1 LKFVKTAALKKHT
14 IGKKLK
20 SIEIIAEIA
29 NAHQGDH
36 EVAIKLGLAAFNAKA
51 NAIKFQV
58 YFVDEMLTKNH
69 PRYKHFLQ
77 QSFSPGNW
85 EKIFKKFKNY
95 KVYADVFGLNAYN
108 LVEKFNISGIKIH
121 ASDFDNKPLL
131 QKIKN
136 KKVFLS
142 CGGASFFEIAEA
154 IKILKKKN
162 SIVLIHGFQSYP
174 TDVADINFKRF
185 KFLINEFSEYTE
197 FGYQDHTSGSNNLN
211 FYLPFVSI
219 GLGATYLEKHIT
231 FNRNKKGTDY
241 YSSIEPNKFFKF
253 VKSVR
258 SIEKAFSLKE
268 NDISSSEKQYNKIVK
283 KVWVAK
289 KDIKKEQILSLSN
302 IEIKRIESGTYNANL
317 KNVIG
322 RRTNKEIKKT
332 TQIFH
337 SNVKQK
343 IFAVILVRSDSKRLK
358 KKWKLKIN
366 NECILGHLINRV
378 KLSKRI
384 DDIIV
389 CTTKNKSDNDLVK
402 FLKNYKVKIFR
413 GSNLNVLS
421 RIIEATDNSKFD
433 HIVRITGDDIL
444 IDPKYMDLAIDYHLE
459 NNADYT
465 DHKSLP
471 SGMETEIFRREVLKK
486 ILISC
491 IEPNDTEYLTNYI
504 QDNKDHFNIKSAPL
518 NIKFFPKISLTIDY
532 KEDFLRVK
540 NFLEFMKKKDK
551 NYNYTLKD
559 VVSFFKTRIK
569 TKKKLLL
576 NNHISNTKISWKK
589 LINY

>member
-1 LKFVKTAALKKHT
+1 
-14 IGKKLK
+14 
-20 SIEIIAEIA
+20 
-29 NAHQGDH
+29 
-36 EVAIKLGLAAFNAKA
+36 
-51 NAIKFQV
+51 
-58 YFVDEMLTKNH
+58 
-69 PRYKHFLQ
+69 
-77 QSFSPGNW
+77 
-85 EKIFKKFKNY
+85 
-95 KVYADVFGLNAYN
+95 
-108 LVEKFNISGIKIH
+108 
-121 ASDFDNKPLL
+121 
-131 QKIKN
+131 
-136 KKVFLS
+136 
-142 CGGASFFEIAEA
+142 
-154 IKILKKKN
+154 
-162 SIVLIHGFQSYP
+162 
-174 TDVADINFKRF
+174 
-185 KFLINEFSEYTE
+185 
-197 FGYQDHTSGSNNLN
+197 
-211 FYLPFVSI
+211 
-219 GLGATYLEKHIT
+219 
-231 FNRNKKGTDY
+231 
-241 YSSIEPNKFFKF
+241 
-253 VKSVR
+253 
-258 SIEKAFSLKE
+258 
-268 NDISSSEKQYNKIVK
+268 
-283 KVWVAK
+283 
-289 KDIKKEQILSLSN
+289 
-302 IEIKRIESGTYNANL
+302 
-317 KNVIG
+317 
-322 RRTNKEIKKT
+322 
-332 TQIFH
+332 
-337 SNVKQK
+337 
-343 IFAVILVRSDSKRLK
+343 
-358 KKWKLKIN
+358 
-366 NECILGHLINRV
+366 LGHLINRV
-378 KLSKRI
+378 TLSKRI

-576 NNHISNTKISWKK
+576 NNHIPNTKISWKK